1 MLQPTT
7 SWNDTQ
13 KLLAFVIVV
22 AFITVIF
29 VWMFFA
35 PKSDAA
41 ATAVLNTLVGAL
53 AGYTGTVIMV
63 LFPAIV
69 VPAPTRT
76 RPLPIWPIRQ
86 RRQFPPAP
94 PPTPP
99 APMMLL
105 AGFIM
110 LHAVDSGVIWLNG
123 SSVVA
128 MWAPHCRS

>member
-22 AFITVIF
+22 AFIVVIF
-29 VWMFFA
+29 TWMFFA

-53 AGYTGTVIMV
+53 AGYTGTVIMFYFGNSRASANKDQTIAN
-63 LFPAIV
+63 LANPA
-69 VPAPTRT
+69 APTV
-76 RPLPIWPIRQ
+76 
-86 RRQFPPAP
+86 PPAP

-99 APMMLL
+99 A
-105 AGFIM
+105 
-110 LHAVDSGVIWLNG
+110 
-123 SSVVA
+123 
-128 MWAPHCRS
+128 